1 MSKHDRFLKSR
12 SHLHGAPLGRVFGVV
27 QETWRTSDD
36 PKTVKPAQVEL
47 TSRRTASDAADLA
60 REAALAYD
68 QHGFHKASGA
78 WWGSDGEYFHR
89 FMVAAGKK
97 RHTNLLFGLGVAAL
111 GAVAVG
117 AAMTSAPK
125 VAKAGKP
132 GKKAS

>member
-1 MSKHDRFLKSR
+1 MAKHDRFLKSR

-27 QETWRTSDD
+27 QETWKTSDD
-36 PKTVKPAQVEL
+36 PKAVKPVQVEL
-47 TSRRTASDAADLA
+47 ASRRTASDAADLA

-89 FMVAAGKK
+89 FLVAAGRK
-97 RHTNLLFGLGVAAL
+97 RHANLLLGLGVAAL

-117 AAMTSAPK
+117 AAIQSNPK
-125 VAKAGKP
+125 PAKP
-132 GKKAS
+132 VKKTR